1 MSKDLTISPKFE
13 PLWLNKTRY
22 FLVTGGRGS
31 SKSFSIAT
39 YLVDL
44 ALREPNQVILFTR
57 WTLTSAHI
65 SIIPEFIEKIELLG
79 KLNEFSI
86 TKTDIECNNG
96 SRIIFRGIHTSSG
109 NQTAN
114 LKSIQGVTTWVI
126 DEAEELTDEKTFDK
140 IDDSIRTKT
149 HQNRVIIALNPTTDS
164 HWIYKRFVE
173 KGKSDITTYIH
184 TTYLDNVAHLSQSF
198 IDKANRV
205 KAINPELYEHRYLGK
220 WLDKADGVVFN
231 NWEVGEFDTSLQFIF
246 GQDYGFSN
254 DPTTLIKIAVDKKN
268 SIIYLDECYY
278 KQALSTDQIYELND
292 YYAGRNIIVGDS
304 SEPRLIDELIRKGN
318 NLKSAVKGQ
327 GSVSAGL
334 LAMQGYKIVIT
345 KDSHNLGKELRNYI
359 WLDSGTKLVIDD
371 YNHGID
377 AARYA
382 FQYLTQNT
390 EFKTVPRQQNRGL
403 IAV

>member
-1 MSKDLTISPKFE
+1 
-13 PLWLNKTRY
+13 
-22 FLVTGGRGS
+22 
-31 SKSFSIAT
+31 
-39 YLVDL
+39 
-44 ALREPNQVILFTR
+44 
-57 WTLTSAHI
+57 
-65 SIIPEFIEKIELLG
+65 
-79 KLNEFSI
+79 
-86 TKTDIECNNG
+86 
-96 SRIIFRGIHTSSG
+96 
-109 NQTAN
+109 
-114 LKSIQGVTTWVI
+114 
-126 DEAEELTDEKTFDK
+126 
-140 IDDSIRTKT
+140 
-149 HQNRVIIALNPTTDS
+149 
-164 HWIYKRFVE
+164 
-173 KGKSDITTYIH
+173 
-184 TTYLDNVAHLSQSF
+184 
-198 IDKANRV
+198 
-205 KAINPELYEHRYLGK
+205 
-220 WLDKADGVVFN
+220 VFN

-318 NLKSAVKGQ
+318 NLKAAVKGQ

-345 KDSHNLGKELRNYI
+345 KESHKLSKELRNYI